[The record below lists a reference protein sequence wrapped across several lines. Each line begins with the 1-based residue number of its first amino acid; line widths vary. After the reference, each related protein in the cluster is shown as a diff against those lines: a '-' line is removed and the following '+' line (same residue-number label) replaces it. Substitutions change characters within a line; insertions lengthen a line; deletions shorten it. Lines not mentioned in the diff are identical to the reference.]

1 VAVSVLAGIAFV
13 PFFGGQQ
20 ASATVNR
27 QINFQGKIV
36 NKTGG
41 TNITNGTYNM
51 QFKIYSGGDGVPGGG
66 DETLLWTESRL
77 RNSSQGVVF
86 ADGVFQVN
94 LGSVTTLPGSVD
106 FNNSTLWLSM
116 EMGNT
121 NASCTPFASCA
132 PDSEMDPMVRFTA
145 SPYSFN
151 SDLLDGIDSAAFG
164 QLASNQTWTGTQ
176 TLQPTTN
183 VSSLVVQQTSVGS
196 PTADI
201 LKVST
206 VNGTNNAILVI
217 GPAANEAA
225 VSITSF
231 GTGRDISLNSAD
243 QIILNA
249 ASGTSL
255 TSTLAGTLDVLN
267 ITGTPNTSANTAYGL
282 YIDQANSANG
292 NGFDASLVIDNS
304 DSNLAIADGMLFI
317 NGGGGFTRG
326 ITFAGAT
333 TDVTTAS
340 GEDLTV
346 APGGTGTLTLT
357 SAGTGIAAVGINVTG
372 SGGDLDINVND
383 AITVDAAT
391 MTFTLAAGTT
401 DFTIAGLD
409 ADSNLILPGMA
420 GANAILFAAPTTGV
434 VTTAATSTG
443 SQCLVSGAGASG
455 TPTWGACGGTTPD
468 LDAVYAQSITNTNL
482 NMEIDNAGGLT
493 FDLTTTGDFAVRD
506 GTTAFATF
514 ANTGAITFAPTSGQS
529 LTTTIAGAGTL
540 TNTISGT
547 GNATFNLTSTGDFVI
562 QDNGT
567 AALTVDDSGN
577 VTIGVSD
584 ATGTLLNLDTKTTA
598 TDPSGSDGAMYYNS
612 DSKNFRCRH
621 NGLWQDCDFASLRS
635 EWMFQDDF
643 VTNTV
648 TAGTGASLSNVS
660 NGWTFVSIG
669 TGGTIAKTNVGTDA
683 SNQDRFGVLQMN
695 SPATVTTG
703 VHLRQDNTSMAGVP
717 SNLTVEFAV
726 GPVNAAAATAQ
737 QQTARVG
744 LLDSTTSA
752 APTDGI
758 YFMYTATTT
767 AGNWQRCTQ
776 TTCVDT
782 GVARTTTAN
791 QYQRFR
797 IQTNSAGTGVEFFIN
812 EASVGTA
819 STNLPGATASY
830 GPTINFNT
838 VDATIRQWKID
849 YFQIKRNLTT
859 LR

>member
-1 VAVSVLAGIAFV
+1 MAISVLAGFVFV
-13 PFFGGQQ
+13 PFSGDQ

-41 TNITNGTYNM
+41 TNIANGTYNM

-66 DETLLWTESRL
+66 DETLLWTEARL
-77 RNSSQGVVF
+77 RNNSQGVVF
-86 ADGVFQVN
+86 TDGVFQVN

-121 NASCTPFASCA
+121 NASCTPFTNCS

-183 VSSLVVQQTSVGS
+183 SSSLVVQQTSTGS

-201 LKVST
+201 LRVAT
-206 VNGTNNAILVI
+206 ANGTNNAILVT

-225 VSITSF
+225 VNITSF
-231 GTGRDISLNSAD
+231 GTGRDITLTSAD
-243 QIILNA
+243 KIILSAAGGASLTNA
-249 ASGTSL
+249 LSGTV
-255 TSTLAGTLDVLN
+255 DMLN
-267 ITGTPNTSANTAYGL
+267 ITGTPNASANTAYGL
-282 YIDQANSANG
+282 YIDQANSANA
-292 NGFDASLVIDNS
+292 NGFDASIVIDNS
-304 DSNLAIADGMLFI
+304 DASGATIADGILFQ
-317 NGGGGFTRG
+317 NAGAGFTRG

-346 APGGTGTLTLT
+346 APGGAGTLTLNST
-357 SAGTGIAAVGINVTG
+357 NTGTAALGINLTG
-372 SGGDLDINVND
+372 LGGDLDINVND
-383 AITVDAAT
+383 AVTVDAAT
-391 MTFTLAAGTT
+391 MTFTLATGTT
-401 DFTIAGLD
+401 DFTIGGLD

-434 VTTAATSTG
+434 VTTATTSTG

-455 TPTWGACGGTTPD
+455 TPTWGSCGGASTPD

-482 NMEIDNAGGLT
+482 NLEIDNAGGLT

-529 LTTTIAGAGTL
+529 LT
-540 TNTISGT
+540 NTISGT
-547 GNATFNLTSTGDFVI
+547 GNAIFNLTSTGDFVV

-567 AALTVDDSGN
+567 AALTVDDSGD

-584 ATGTLLNLDTKTTA
+584 TTGTVLALDTKTDSG
-598 TDPSGSDGAMYYNS
+598 DPTGSDGAMYYNS

-643 VTNTV
+643 VSNTI
-648 TAGTGASLSNVS
+648 TTGTGADLGNIG
-660 NGWTFVSIG
+660 NNWTFVSIG
-669 TGGTIAKTNVGTDA
+669 TGGTLAKTNVGTDA
-683 SNQDRFGVLQMN
+683 SNRDRFGVLQMN

-717 SNLTVEFAV
+717 SNMIVEFAV

-737 QQTARVG
+737 QQTARIG
-744 LLDSTTSA
+744 LHDSTNSA

-776 TTCVDT
+776 ATCVDT

-797 IQTNSAGTGVEFFIN
+797 IQTNSAGTSVEFFIN

-830 GPTINFNT
+830 GPSINFNT